1 MKKELISPLLIILA
15 MLLLIVSRIMDAQTL
30 DWIAYAA
37 IIIIIA
43 SAYNVVQIIK
53 NSK

>member
-30 DWIAYAA
+30 DWMAYAA
-37 IIIIIA
+37 ILIIIA
-43 SAYNVVQIIK
+43 SAYNIMKIVK